1 MFTLPVVLGHRGARG
16 VKTENTLE
24 AFRYACQSG
33 IRWVELDAMLTKDG
47 KVVVFHDEELDR
59 MAGNA
64 TGRLDERTYAELQNV
79 VLKNNQKIPTLAE
92 VLDVLNEYGAC
103 VNVEIKPSRPELG
116 RETARKVWEVVKEK
130 GFDNPDRLYFS
141 SFVWDALEE
150 TQALAPH
157 IRRGVLVEDVSG
169 DWRPAAK
176 KVDAYSINYD
186 ADLLNPPLIKEILDA
201 GYRLLVYTVNDF
213 DLAKSLRAQ
222 GAAGVFSDIPVQMAQ
237 ALGVELTVSAR

>member
-1 MFTLPVVLGHRGARG
+1 MFTLPVVLGHRGARN

-59 MAGNA
+59 MAENA

-92 VLDVLNEYGAC
+92 VLDVLNEYDVC

-116 RETARKVWEVVKEK
+116 RETARKVWDVVREK

-141 SFVWDALEE
+141 SFVWDSLEE
-150 TQALAPH
+150 TKALAPH

-176 KVDAYSINYD
+176 KVEAYSINYD

-201 GYRLLVYTVNDF
+201 GYKLLVYTVNDF
-213 DLAKSLRAQ
+213 ELAKSLRTQ

-237 ALGVELTVSAR
+237 ALGVKLTAFAQ